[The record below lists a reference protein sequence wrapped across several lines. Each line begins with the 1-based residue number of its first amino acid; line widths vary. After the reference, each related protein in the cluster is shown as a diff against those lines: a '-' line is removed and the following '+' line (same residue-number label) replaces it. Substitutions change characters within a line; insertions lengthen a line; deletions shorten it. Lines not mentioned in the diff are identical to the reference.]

1 MKITIIGVQGAA
13 KSALVKRLAW
23 FDKKRL
29 KRVSAIN
36 SNAGKRQA
44 YSMST
49 LHKVCQFGKVV
60 MLSALLSILT
70 LPAQAMTVL
79 TLDGAVHSAYTLDGI
94 RQLDSDLIYTESSQS
109 HLALITITFDETLIK
124 SDGSY
129 VFSLANN
136 PVSEFD
142 ISMNIFGQTF
152 SRGTDIDTN
161 YIEPPSN
168 SFSDNNDPL
177 GSPYFLI
184 RNYHTPGETELSLE
198 WVISEIDLPEGFPV
212 LVDGTL
218 GDNYTEIVRPDI
230 LSIILSGH
238 GDFQQN
244 NATIE
249 TGNLYN
255 VGLELVVVPVPAT
268 AWLFATALAGLAGVS
283 SRRQLK

>member
-1 MKITIIGVQGAA
+1 MKITIIGVQDAA

-23 FDKKRL
+23 FDKKRV

-44 YSMST
+44 FSMST
-49 LHKVCQFGKVV
+49 LHKVCQFGKVG

-129 VFSLANN
+129 VFSLGN

-142 ISMNIFGQTF
+142 ISMSIFGQTF
-152 SRGTDIDTN
+152 SRETDIDTN

-168 SFSDNNDPL
+168 SFSVNNDPM
-177 GSPYFLI
+177 GSPYFWI
-184 RNYHTPGETELSLE
+184 RNYDTPGETELSLH
-198 WVISEIDLPEGFPV
+198 WVISEIDLPEGFPL
-212 LVDGTL
+212 LVDGTF